1 MNNTQKLQ
9 LDQLISENNVDNQT
23 DLIRKLKHSN
33 IFRVE
38 IEKMQ
43 TIKQKYENDI
53 DKINIECTNECSFLF
68 TYYTEIFNKI
78 LKNEV
83 DLNIL
88 NKFIDVLEQIENN
101 IIDQHEASF
110 KIGTLLKQMYVD
122 PVLYKSQKTGNDDDS
137 NDNEQ
142 PTNINISWKE
152 YKEKRLKITKLI
164 EHRKKLEKEMQKSQ
178 IINCDDD
185 VEDIKM

>member
-1 MNNTQKLQ
+1 MNDTQKLQ
-9 LDQLISENNVDNQT
+9 LEQMISENKVDNQT

-43 TIKQKYENDI
+43 TIKQKYENDA
-53 DKINIECTNECSFLF
+53 DKINVECTTECSFLF
-68 TYYTEIFNKI
+68 TYYTDIFNKI

-110 KIGTLLKQMYVD
+110 QIGTLLKQMYVD
-122 PVLYKSQKTGNDDDS
+122 PVLYKSQKTNDNDS
-137 NDNEQ
+137 NEQ
-142 PTNINISWKE
+142 PTNVNISWKE
-152 YKEKRLKITKLI
+152 YKEKRIKITKLI
-164 EHRKKLEKEMQKSQ
+164 EHNKKLEKEKRQSQ
-178 IINCDDD
+178 IIDNCDDD
-185 VEDIKM
+185 NVEDIKM